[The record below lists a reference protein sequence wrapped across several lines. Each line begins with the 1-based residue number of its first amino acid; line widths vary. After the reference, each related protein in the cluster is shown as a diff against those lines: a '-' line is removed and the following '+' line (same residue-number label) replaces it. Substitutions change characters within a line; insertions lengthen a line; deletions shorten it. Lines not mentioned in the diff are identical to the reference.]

1 MEQRRYKEKEKEK
14 ERDKERIELSL
25 DSEDYTSS
33 NHCSYCG
40 AEIEEDDM
48 FCPECGGPR
57 GGIKCPVCG
66 VVNHGSFCSNCNAA
80 LDDLAR
86 EAVRQAKADPHFQKA
101 EKLAEKLVELD
112 ELIARLSGSGDIQ
125 VDDIASGGKTLD
137 TSAKITDADRAAI
150 NRYASLF
157 GDVANVKPIVAPAQE
172 QQSKQVHKKES
183 NSSSFN
189 VNSTSL
195 ADAVAQYK
203 AVAKEL
209 EAELAAMLP
218 EPTATPQEQR
228 NFFSARKITTMKM
241 KKVPQ
246 YWICNYCG
254 CKHRAPSECCKP
266 WLGGHWTVTEVP
278 SHTETTTLFD

>member
-1 MEQRRYKEKEKEK
+1 MEPRRYKEKEKEK
-14 ERDKERIELSL
+14 DKERISLSL
-25 DSEDYTSS
+25 EYEKDAS
-33 NHCSYCG
+33 NHCSFCG
-40 AEIEEDDM
+40 AEMEEDDM

-66 VVNHGSFCSNCNAA
+66 VVSHGSFCSNCNTP

-86 EAVRQAKADPHFQKA
+86 EAVRQAKAAPHFQKA

-112 ELIARLSGSGDIQ
+112 ELIARLSGGGDVQ
-125 VDDIASGGKTLD
+125 VDEVTSEGKTLD
-137 TSAKITDADRAAI
+137 TGAKITDADRAAI

-157 GDVANVKPIVAPAQE
+157 GDVANVKPIAKPVQAKPT
-172 QQSKQVHKKES
+172 KQVNREDRK
-183 NSSSFN
+183 NNSFN
-189 VNSTSL
+189 ISSIGL

-228 NFFSARKITTMKM
+228 NFFSARKITTLKM

-254 CKHRAPSECCKP
+254 CKHRAPSECYKP
-266 WLGGHWTVTEVP
+266 WLGGHWTVSEVP
-278 SHTETTTLFD
+278 SHTETTTLYD

>member
-1 MEQRRYKEKEKEK
+1 MEQRRYKEKEKGKDREH
-14 ERDKERIELSL
+14 IELSI
-25 DSEDYTSS
+25 DSEDYSS
-33 NHCSYCG
+33 NHCLFCG
-40 AEIEEDDM
+40 AEMEEDDM

-66 VVNHGSFCSNCNAA
+66 EMNQGSFCSKCNTP

-101 EKLAEKLVELD
+101 EKLAEKLFELD
-112 ELIARLSGSGDIQ
+112 ELIARLSGEEVAGE
-125 VDDIASGGKTLD
+125 GGVTAEGQTLD
-137 TSAKITDADRAAI
+137 TSAKITEADRAAI

-157 GDVANVKPIVAPAQE
+157 GDVANVKPIVSPTQD
-172 QQSKQVHKKES
+172 SKPKQVHKKES
-183 NSSSFN
+183 RNNTFS

-203 AVAKEL
+203 AVAKQL

-228 NFFSARKITTMKM
+228 NFFSARKITVTRWT
-241 KKVPQ
+241 KVPQ

-254 CKHRAPSECCKP
+254 CKHNAPSECYKP
-266 WLGGHWTVTEVP
+266 WLGGHWTVSEVP
-278 SHTETTTLFD
+278 THSQATVYD